1 MQEVYLKW
9 DELYIKNKPKLEDRR
24 ITKYSNTA
32 QVCPY
37 EAETHIIWKE
47 IQRSIIE
54 ATWFG
59 YTFSQNIV

>member
-37 EAETHIIWKE
+37 EAETHI
-47 IQRSIIE
+47 S
-54 ATWFG
+54 
-59 YTFSQNIV
+59 